1 MIKKYLFLVIAAFLV
16 LTSCAEEEKPQI
28 SADLLITNCNLA
40 TLSDTLITGN
50 AIAVRGDTI
59 WKIGFIEQLMKF
71 KSDSTVVIDANKNF
85 VMPGLIDSHMHLLG
99 LGASKVNLD
108 LTTAKNW
115 DEVILMVVNAAGD
128 AGIGKWIIG
137 RGWHQDK
144 WDPKPVDNVNGY
156 PVHDVLSEA
165 VPNNPVILSHASG
178 HAVFANKK
186 AMDLAGIDDST
197 ANPEGGVII
206 RNDLGKATGVFEE
219 TAEELVWKPYIEKQ
233 SKLSAKQKQEN
244 IKRNLN
250 LALEELK
257 KYGITSIHDAGSTF
271 EEVEVYKQAAEA
283 DNLTARLNIMLYE
296 SNNVLKEKIGTV
308 KDSSCDNDFLR
319 VRSVK
324 KYIDGALGSRGA
336 LLFEPYNDLP
346 EHSGLQVTPST
357 ELRETARLCLK
368 HGFQICTHA
377 IGTKGNSE
385 MLDIYS
391 SVLKKSSAPDS
402 LRWRIEHAQ
411 HVLPEDV
418 KRFSKY
424 GIIAAMQGKHCTS
437 DAVFVVERLG
447 EERARETSYAWR
459 NMIDGGVIVCNGT
472 DAPVESVN
480 PFESIYSSITRK
492 TDSGYE
498 FYPEQKMTRDEALKS
513 YTYNGAYASFE
524 ENIKGTLELGKLAD
538 IIIVNTDLLNAPED
552 EVKTAKVLY
561 TIVGGKVVYSDTE

>member
-1 MIKKYLFLVIAAFLV
+1 MIKKNVFLIIAALLV
-16 LTSCAEEEKPQI
+16 FSACAKEEKPQI

-50 AIAVRGDTI
+50 TIAVRGDTI
-59 WKIGFIEQLMKF
+59 WKIGFIEQLIKH
-71 KSDSTVVIDANKNF
+71 KSDSTIVIDAKKNF
-85 VMPGLIDSHMHLLG
+85 VMPGLIDSHMHLLS
-99 LGASKVNLD
+99 LGASRVNLD
-108 LTTAKNW
+108 LSGAKNW
-115 DEVILMVVNAAGD
+115 DEVILMVVNAARE
-128 AGIGKWIIG
+128 AGIGKWVVG

-144 WDPKPVDNVNGY
+144 WNPKPVDNVNGY

-165 VPNNPVILSHASG
+165 VPANPVILTHASG
-178 HAVFANKK
+178 HAAFANKK

-197 ANPEGGVII
+197 ANPEGGVIV
-206 RNDLGKATGVFEE
+206 RNADGKATGVFEE
-219 TAEELVWKPYIEKQ
+219 TAEELIWKPYLDKQ
-233 SKLSAKQKQEN
+233 AKLSTKQKNDN
-244 IKRNLN
+244 IRRNLT
-250 LALEELK
+250 LALDELK

-271 EEVEVYKQAAEA
+271 EEVEIYKKEAEEGS
-283 DNLTARLNIMLYE
+283 LTTRLNIMLYE
-296 SNNVLKEKIGTV
+296 TNKILKEKIGTI
-308 KDSSCDNDFLR
+308 KDSSYNTEFLR

-346 EHSGLQVTPST
+346 EHTGLQVTPNT
-357 ELRETARLCLK
+357 ELRETAKLCLK

-391 SVLKKSSAPDS
+391 SVLKKSTAPDS

-411 HVLPEDV
+411 HVLPQDI
-418 KRFSKY
+418 KRFAKY

-437 DAVFVVERLG
+437 DAVFVAERLG

-459 NMIDGGVIVCNGT
+459 SMIDGGVIVCNGT

-492 TDSGYE
+492 TESGFE
-498 FYPEQKMTRDEALKS
+498 FFPEQKMTREEALKS
-513 YTYNGAYASFE
+513 YTINGAYASFE
-524 ENIKGTLELGKLAD
+524 EDIKGTLELGKLAD
-538 IIIVNTDLLNAPED
+538 IIIIDTDLINAPED
-552 EVKTAKVLY
+552 DIKNAKVLF
-561 TIVGGKVVYSDTE
+561 TIVGGKIVYGEVE